1 MKFRPF
7 DLRIDHGRWNGLIF
21 TDNPRPVFS
30 WAVQATANG
39 QYQSACR
46 ICVTREQKTIWD
58 SGWVSQKEQ
67 SLTYAG
73 EPLESSKEHTLTLT
87 VRNNHGA
94 VSESVEACFMTAVLT
109 PWPAPWLK
117 PAEDYEDSAI
127 YAWKT
132 FSLTEVPEAAVGYA
146 CGLGYHRLW
155 INGHLIAPEDYMT
168 PAYSSYHKRCYYT
181 AHAGLQKWLQ
191 VGENTIGMVVAPGWR
206 RNRGKYLENTG
217 GRTVEF
223 MGRPQFTA
231 ILELSFADGRKDS
244 IMTDESWHSSMGPV
258 VQTNIFGGETY
269 DAGKEIPY
277 WCTTQ
282 MDVAGDACQLTDA
295 PTTVMELQKL
305 EPVRVGHVYM
315 PRSVSQPQNGVFV
328 FDFGQNLA
336 GVCQLRIPS
345 DLPEGT
351 KITVRHAE
359 LLDEY
364 GMLYTAPL
372 RTAAATDCYIA
383 GKSEW
388 NDRLWKPEFTCHG
401 FRYAEVTGLDRVPE
415 KDFICALALHNDVEN
430 QSMFRCGSGMVNQL
444 QEAIV
449 ATELAN
455 IHNVPTDCPQR
466 DERMFWLND
475 ATVRFE
481 EMPFNVECGQLL
493 PKIVRDIM
501 DAQDENGAIP
511 CTVPFIY
518 GTQPTDPVCSSF
530 LVAAKQAY
538 LHQGNIELIR
548 QAYPALRA
556 WNECL
561 WEMAEDGI
569 IHNTL
574 YGDWASPEDCCM
586 EIAPF
591 SAVTPGSVLST
602 GYCYYNA
609 SVLAEFAGLLNLPDE
624 QALQRNRAEQ
634 IRKAMLHKWLQADG
648 SFASGSQACQAFP
661 LWLGIVPEVQRENV
675 ARKLHEAV
683 EVAGDRFTT
692 GNLCTLYVMNAL
704 AEHGYVEDAWK
715 LLTREEYPSW
725 GYMLQNDATTIWERF
740 ELKKDPT
747 MNSHSHP
754 MYGSVGAWL
763 YTHLAGIRPVDSG
776 FSKVQIRPYIP
787 EKLTFAEAV
796 LDTCKGQFRVKWQ
809 KQYGKVVLYVEIPFG
824 AEAEVIMLEDRKH
837 INSGWHQ
844 FITDYLE

>member
-1 MKFRPF
+1 
-7 DLRIDHGRWNGLIF
+7 
-21 TDNPRPVFS
+21 
-30 WAVQATANG
+30 
-39 QYQSACR
+39 
-46 ICVTREQKTIWD
+46 
-58 SGWVSQKEQ
+58 
-67 SLTYAG
+67 
-73 EPLESSKEHTLTLT
+73 
-87 VRNNHGA
+87 
-94 VSESVEACFMTAVLT
+94 
-109 PWPAPWLK
+109 
-117 PAEDYEDSAI
+117 
-127 YAWKT
+127 
-132 FSLTEVPEAAVGYA
+132 
-146 CGLGYHRLW
+146 
-155 INGHLIAPEDYMT
+155 
-168 PAYSSYHKRCYYT
+168 
-181 AHAGLQKWLQ
+181 
-191 VGENTIGMVVAPGWR
+191 
-206 RNRGKYLENTG
+206 
-217 GRTVEF
+217 
-223 MGRPQFTA
+223 
-231 ILELSFADGRKDS
+231 
-244 IMTDESWHSSMGPV
+244 
-258 VQTNIFGGETY
+258 
-269 DAGKEIPY
+269 
-277 WCTTQ
+277 

-538 LHQGNIELIR
+538 LHQGNI
-548 QAYPALRA
+548 
-556 WNECL
+556 
-561 WEMAEDGI
+561 
-569 IHNTL
+569 
-574 YGDWASPEDCCM
+574 
-586 EIAPF
+586 
-591 SAVTPGSVLST
+591 
-602 GYCYYNA
+602 
-609 SVLAEFAGLLNLPDE
+609 
-624 QALQRNRAEQ
+624 
-634 IRKAMLHKWLQADG
+634 
-648 SFASGSQACQAFP
+648 
-661 LWLGIVPEVQRENV
+661 
-675 ARKLHEAV
+675 
-683 EVAGDRFTT
+683 
-692 GNLCTLYVMNAL
+692 
-704 AEHGYVEDAWK
+704 
-715 LLTREEYPSW
+715 
-725 GYMLQNDATTIWERF
+725 
-740 ELKKDPT
+740 
-747 MNSHSHP
+747 
-754 MYGSVGAWL
+754 
-763 YTHLAGIRPVDSG
+763 
-776 FSKVQIRPYIP
+776 
-787 EKLTFAEAV
+787 
-796 LDTCKGQFRVKWQ
+796 
-809 KQYGKVVLYVEIPFG
+809 
-824 AEAEVIMLEDRKH
+824 
-837 INSGWHQ
+837 
-844 FITDYLE
+844 

>member
-30 WAVQATANG
+30 WAVQGTSNG
-39 QYQSACR
+39 QYQSACH
-46 ICVTREQKTIWD
+46 ICVTQEEKTVWD
-58 SGWVSQKEQ
+58 SGWVIQKEQ

-73 EPLESSKEHTLTLT
+73 EPLESSTEYGLILT
-87 VRNNHGA
+87 VRNNLGA
-94 VSESVEACFMTAVLT
+94 VSEPVNARFMTALLT

-117 PAEDYEDSAI
+117 PEEDYGDGAI
-127 YAWKT
+127 YAWKN
-132 FSLTEVPEAAVGYA
+132 FSLTEIPKTAIGYV

-155 INGHLIAPEDYMT
+155 INGHPAAPEDFMT

-206 RNRGKYLENTG
+206 RNRGKYLENTE
-217 GRTVEF
+217 GRPVKL
-223 MGRPQFTA
+223 MGEPQFTA
-231 ILELSFADGRKDS
+231 MLDLAFADGRKDS
-244 IMTDESWHSSMGPV
+244 VMTAGDWHSSRGPI
-258 VQTNIFGGETY
+258 VQSNIFRGETY
-269 DAGKEIPY
+269 NADKEIPY
-277 WCTTQ
+277 WCTAQ
-282 MDVAGDACQLTDA
+282 MDIAGAACQLTDA
-295 PTTVMELQKL
+295 PTRVMELQKL
-305 EPVRVGHVYM
+305 EPVRVGRIYK
-315 PRSVSQPQNGVFV
+315 PRSVSQPRSGVFV

-336 GVCQLRIPS
+336 GVCQLRLPA
-345 DLPEGT
+345 DLPEET
-351 KITVRHAE
+351 KIVVRHAE
-359 LLDEY
+359 LLDED

-372 RTAAATDCYIA
+372 RTASATDCYLV
-383 GKSEW
+383 GKPDDKERTW
-388 NDRLWKPEFTCHG
+388 NPEFTYHG
-401 FRYAEVTGLDRVPE
+401 FRYAEVTGLNCVPGP
-415 KDFICALALHNDVEN
+415 DFICALALHNDVEN
-430 QSMFRCGSGMVNQL
+430 RSMFRCGSGMVNQL

-449 ATELAN
+449 ATELSN

-493 PKIVRDIM
+493 PKIVWDII

-518 GTQPTDPVCSSF
+518 GTQPTDPACSSF

-538 LHQGNIELIR
+538 LHHGNLELIQ

-556 WNECL
+556 WNACL
-561 WEMAEDGI
+561 WNMAEDGI
-569 IHNTL
+569 IPNTL

-591 SAVTPGSVLST
+591 SAVTPGTVLST

-609 SVLAEFAGLLNLPDE
+609 SVLAEFARILNLPDE
-624 QALQRNRAEQ
+624 EILQCGRADK
-634 IRKAMLHKWLQADG
+634 IRTAMLRKWLQPDG

-661 LWLGIVPEVQRENV
+661 LWLGIIPEEQKELV

-683 EVAGDRFTT
+683 KAAGYRLTT
-692 GNLCTLYVMNAL
+692 GNLCTLYVMDAL
-704 AEHGYVEDAWK
+704 AEHGYIEDAWK
-715 LLTREEYPSW
+715 VLTREKYPSW

-740 ELKKDPT
+740 ELKKDPA
-747 MNSHSHP
+747 MNSHNHP

-763 YTHLAGIRPVDSG
+763 YTHLVGIQPVDSG
-776 FSKVQIRPYIP
+776 FSKVQIQPYIP
-787 EKLTFAEAV
+787 ENLTFAEAV
-796 LDTCKGQFRVKWQ
+796 LDTCKGQFWVKWK
-809 KQYGKVVLYVEIPFG
+809 KQYGKLVIHVEIPFG
-824 AEAEVIMLEDRKH
+824 AEAEVILPEDRKH
-837 INSGWHQ
+837 IGSGWHQ
-844 FITDYLE
+844 FVIDC